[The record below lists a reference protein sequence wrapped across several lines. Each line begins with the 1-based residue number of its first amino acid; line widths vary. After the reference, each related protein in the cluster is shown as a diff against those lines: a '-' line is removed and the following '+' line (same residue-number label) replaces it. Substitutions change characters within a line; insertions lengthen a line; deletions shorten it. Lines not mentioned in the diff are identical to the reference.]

1 MTQHKQYANDHT
13 LMELE
18 RHMSAHPFSTA
29 FTRIASAYLDRG
41 RPALAL
47 KACLQGLKRHSSY
60 PVALLMMAR
69 AQVMLRQ
76 YNDARETLDDLRRAV
91 PGCHAATALLHRLT
105 ELELA
110 FPPATMTN
118 ASFASVER
126 SRSENERWSRGKDL
140 LPAMPVHSGQSAAQ
154 PSAGETHSAQTL
166 DLSQLAARLEGAR
179 IPPLSETIEEV
190 DTDESDMEQ
199 VQLHLRPQTETL
211 ARIYVSQGRYKEA
224 IDAYQSILRNKP
236 DRATELSEIMEELRS
251 KLET

>member
-1 MTQHKQYANDHT
+1 
-13 LMELE
+13 
-18 RHMSAHPFSTA
+18 
-29 FTRIASAYLDRG
+29 
-41 RPALAL
+41 
-47 KACLQGLKRHSSY
+47 
-60 PVALLMMAR
+60 
-69 AQVMLRQ
+69 
-76 YNDARETLDDLRRAV
+76 
-91 PGCHAATALLHRLT
+91 
-105 ELELA
+105 
-110 FPPATMTN
+110 MTN

-126 SRSENERWSRGKDL
+126 STSENERWSRGKDL

-154 PSAGETHSAQTL
+154 PSAGETRSAQAL